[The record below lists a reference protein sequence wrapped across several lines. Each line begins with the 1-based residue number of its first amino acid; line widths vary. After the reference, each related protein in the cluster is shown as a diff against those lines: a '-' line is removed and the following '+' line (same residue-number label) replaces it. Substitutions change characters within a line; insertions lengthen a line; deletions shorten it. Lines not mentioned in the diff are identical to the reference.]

1 MLTSIERKI
10 IYDIKGI
17 SVPIETGYEIPFRI
31 FSLADINISLSL
43 ADGSNP
49 TLESGWS
56 LSVPSNETGVSKV
69 IFNPGYT
76 FPANATKLVIERYV
90 PPEQG
95 VDFRNGDMFD
105 AEVIEGSF
113 DKLTAI
119 TQQLTEIASRSF
131 KLPVSESP
139 TDLVFPGPT
148 ERAGKIIG
156 FGDDGNE
163 VVMYSNFEG
172 AVEAS
177 EEARKTLLQIIEIQG
192 QIQTDKEE
200 VTDLHAQMEGML
212 HPGLCVTVGNGTDTE
227 FLIEH
232 NLNTEW
238 TNTQV
243 WYSDPENEGVP
254 YLIQELDK
262 NRMKIT
268 FKSPPPVDGAEV
280 RIISCDRVNV
290 IDLLPDGF
298 TLMPDQIAPD
308 CALSSE
314 EIASVIGTSIQ
325 NNLSKEN

>member
-1 MLTSIERKI
+1 MLTSVERKI
-10 IYDIKGI
+10 IYDIEGI
-17 SVPIETGYEIPFRI
+17 STPVESGYEIPFRI
-31 FSLADINISLSL
+31 FSLADISVSLSL
-43 ADGSNP
+43 ADGNNP
-49 TLESGWS
+49 SLESGWS
-56 LSVPSNETGVSKV
+56 LSIPKNDTGVVKV
-69 IFNPGYT
+69 VFNPGYA
-76 FPANATKLVIERYV
+76 FPENARKLVIERYV
-90 PPEQG
+90 KPEQD
-95 VDFRNGDMFD
+95 VDLRNGDSFD
-105 AEVIEGSF
+105 AEILEGSL

-139 TDLVFPGPT
+139 TDLVFPGPA

-177 EEARKTLLQIIEIQG
+177 EEARETLLKIIEIQG
-192 QIQTDKEE
+192 QIATDKEE
-200 VTDLHAQMEGML
+200 VSGLHAQMEGML
-212 HPGLCVTVGNGTDTE
+212 HPGFRVTVGNGTDTE

-243 WYSDPENEGVP
+243 WYTDPENEGVP
-254 YLIQELDK
+254 YLIQELDR
-262 NRMKIT
+262 NRMRIA
-268 FKSPPPVDGAEV
+268 FKLPPPVDGAEV

-290 IDLLPDGF
+290 VDLLPDGF

-314 EIASVIGTSIQ
+314 EIASVIGTNKK
-325 NNLSKEN
+325 NNLLKEN